1 MSVEKTTSVTGRTTN
16 QAVQKPNVWSDL
28 KNEKKFMDAL
38 ASLME
43 ESWATVSQVRE
54 RSGMN
59 PNYQLSEGELSKRI
73 EEVSQKLTEKYKE
86 VATLEAKKAQLLSK
100 SGGPGM
106 SNRSI
111 PGSTAPRYF
120 QPVASATLSQQQGYS
135 GNIDISYSDLPEVHD
150 SNKYFHKRGNQ
161 KSKPLSPQSGPQHS
175 LLFL

>member
-38 ASLME
+38 ASFME

-120 QPVASATLSQQQGYS
+120 QPVASSTLSQQQGYS
-135 GNIDISYSDLPEVHD
+135 GNIDISYSGLWSYSVLTVKITF
-150 SNKYFHKRGNQ
+150 ST
-161 KSKPLSPQSGPQHS
+161 
-175 LLFL
+175 